1 MKEKEKEKEQLALWS
16 GVGEV
21 RSTRSPTEVIVS
33 RRPEDGHAPATRD
46 PHRSARDVPLVLSV
60 AEAAEALGVS
70 DDLIYEL
77 LARGQLP
84 CLPLGRRKLVPRLA
98 VELLVERAMDNFEP
112 DVVLGALSRAS
123 TAGPRAPT

>member
-1 MKEKEKEKEQLALWS
+1 MKEKQLPLWS

-21 RSTRSPTEVIVS
+21 RNTRTPSEVSVS
-33 RRPEDGHAPATRD
+33 RLPEDGHAPATRD
-46 PHRSARDVPLVLSV
+46 PHRSASDVPLVLSV
-60 AEAAEALGVS
+60 SEAAEALGVS

-84 CLPLGRRKLVPRLA
+84 CLPLGRRKLVPRRA

-112 DVVLGALSRAS
+112 DVVLAVLGRPL
-123 TAGPRAPT
+123 TAQPRTTT

>member
-1 MKEKEKEKEQLALWS
+1 MKEKQLALWS
-16 GVGEV
+16 GVGDA
-21 RSTRSPTEVIVS
+21 RSTRSSAEVSVS
-33 RRPEDGHAPATRD
+33 RLPEDGHAPATRNQ
-46 PHRSARDVPLVLSV
+46 HRCASDVPLVLSV
-60 AEAAEALGVS
+60 GEAAEALGVS

-98 VELLVERAMDNFEP
+98 VELLVESAMDNFQP